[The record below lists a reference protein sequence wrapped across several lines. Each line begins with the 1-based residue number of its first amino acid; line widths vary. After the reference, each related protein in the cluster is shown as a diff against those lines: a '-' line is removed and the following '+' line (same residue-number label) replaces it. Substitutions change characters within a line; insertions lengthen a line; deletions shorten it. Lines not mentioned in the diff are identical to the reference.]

1 MKASCHFK
9 KTDARF
15 NFVEGNNKFGY
26 FWIGRDRLN
35 VENEAMTTK
44 MPQSSFSK
52 NLKLA
57 IGPGAWLVFVVMMK
71 ALTLSHL
78 AKLIQVVIKTEDGL
92 D

>member
-1 MKASCHFK
+1 MNLCSLTWPGSRGQQLGPVTRSNLFEDKFPFK
-9 KTDARF
+9 KKTYARF

-35 VENEAMTTK
+35 VENDAMTTK

-57 IGPGAWLVFVVMMK
+57 IGPGAWN
-71 ALTLSHL
+71 
-78 AKLIQVVIKTEDGL
+78 GL
-92 D
+92 